1 MLPSNIE
8 QVLFEVIFSSSNTLQ
23 VAEDKPIK
31 RQQYELQKLQGQA
44 LTGICV
50 GVIFLFLF
58 SLGVLRNA
66 HTYHEG
72 VKWKL

>member
-50 GVIFLFLF
+50 GC
-58 SLGVLRNA
+58 SLSISIQPRC
-66 HTYHEG
+66 T
-72 VKWKL
+72 